1 MDGLKESYPVKPEV
15 DGYYKEY
22 GCAGPQST
30 LDRLRYGRV
39 EGILPRMLGREWT
52 NSDIWIKGN
61 PGFVYALACPYNV
74 MGNFG
79 WPEIGHAGW

>member
-22 GCAGPQST
+22 GWAGAPNLLWT
-30 LDRLRYGRV
+30 GV
-39 EGILPRMLGREWT
+39 LPRMLGGEWT
-52 NSDIWIKGN
+52 DSDIRTKGN
-61 PGFVYALACPYNV
+61 TGFVYALACPYNV

-79 WPEIGHAGW
+79 WPEIGHAG

>member
-1 MDGLKESYPVKPEV
+1 V